1 MGSSF
6 ATTRW
11 TRVLRAGRAGRGVE
25 STPSAEADASQAL
38 EELCTAYWP
47 ALYSYLRARGH
58 RDADAA
64 DLVQG
69 FFERLFA
76 RQGLEQVVPEGGRFR
91 DWLLAGLRHHASDV
105 NRNQGALKRG
115 EGRVPESLERG
126 LAERNEEPVAAD
138 SSDPAQ
144 VFEQRWAGIVLK
156 RARARVL
163 SEAGGEDPALLA
175 ALAPVLEGER
185 PDRAALA
192 GHGLSPVAIRVRAH
206 RLREKL
212 REAVLAE
219 LGSTLGPGLD
229 IEEELDRLL
238 RAAGLSEDPA

>member
-11 TRVLRAGRAGRGVE
+11 TRVLRAGRAGRAAQ
-25 STPSAEADASQAL
+25 SSPSARADASLAL
-38 EELCTAYWP
+38 EELCAAYWP
-47 ALYSYLRARGH
+47 ALHSYLRARGY

-64 DLVQG
+64 DIVQG

-76 RQGLEQVVPEGGRFR
+76 RQGLEQVAPEGGRFR
-91 DWLLAGLRHHASDV
+91 DWLLTGLQNYASDV
-105 NRNQGALKRG
+105 KRSEGALKRG
-115 EGRVPESLERG
+115 EGRVPESLERC
-126 LAERNEEPVAAD
+126 LAERNEQPAAPG

-144 VFEQRWAGIVLK
+144 VFEQRWVGIVLE
-156 RARARVL
+156 RSRQRVL
-163 SEAGGEDPALLA
+163 AGSKDENPALLA
-175 ALAPVLEGER
+175 ALAPVLEGQP
-185 PDRAALA
+185 PDRAVLA
-192 GHGLSPVAIRVRAH
+192 SHGLSPVAIRVRAH

-212 REAVLAE
+212 RGAVLAE

-229 IEEELDRLL
+229 IEGELDHLL